1 MDENFINT
9 HVGIQTR
16 VGDRAST
23 TLDYNTFFSGNR
35 GLNYLKVHGG
45 DGIPTPSNVQEDGL
59 LKFFREQLNSAVG
72 ADESKGAST
81 ITGAP
86 D

>member
-1 MDENFINT
+1 M
-9 HVGIQTR
+9 
-16 VGDRAST
+16 
-23 TLDYNTFFSGNR
+23 
-35 GLNYLKVHGG
+35 HGG

-86 D
+86 SIGLEFAYDDILGSISGPQSNKYKSS